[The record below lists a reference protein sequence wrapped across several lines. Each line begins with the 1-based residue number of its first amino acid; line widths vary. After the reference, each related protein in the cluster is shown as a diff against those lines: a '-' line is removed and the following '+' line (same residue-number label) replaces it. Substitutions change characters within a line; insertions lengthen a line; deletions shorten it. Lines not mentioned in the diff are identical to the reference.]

1 MTFEQAFK
9 ALIGHEGGYVNHP
22 SDPGGET
29 NFGIT
34 KRSYPAEDIRGMTLA
49 RAKVIY
55 HRDFWLAA
63 GCNYVPESARFD
75 LFDMAVNSGVKPAI
89 MAMQRAV
96 GADADG
102 AIGPKTLML
111 LDNIDPLRFRM
122 RFNGYRLQLMSTL
135 SHWPT
140 FGRGW
145 ANRIAKNLIEA

>member
-1 MTFEQAFK
+1 MTFEQAFQR
-9 ALIGHEGGYVNHP
+9 LIGHEGGYVNHP

-49 RAKVIY
+49 RAKAIY
-55 HRDFWLAA
+55 LRDYWNAA
-63 GCNYVPESARFD
+63 GCGYVPEVARFD

-89 MAMQRAV
+89 MAMQRAI

-102 AIGPKTLML
+102 VIGPNTLML
-111 LDNIDPLRFRM
+111 LDNIDGLRFRM

-135 SHWPT
+135 STWPA